1 MGIPLHYEAKYIHH
15 FLNPETSWITDI
27 MIFLT
32 KCLSHLKYVKKQIQ
46 AVSLLVNGSG
56 VQATLQLKSHE
67 TELRLKLIN
76 KHR

>member
-32 KCLSHLKYVKKQIQ
+32 KYLSHLKCVKKQIQ
-46 AVSLLVNGSG
+46 VMSLPAHGLNL
-56 VQATLQLKSHE
+56 QAILPQKSPE
-67 TELRLKLIN
+67 IEWLLKLIE
-76 KHR
+76 KHQ

>member
-1 MGIPLHYEAKYIHH
+1 MGIPLHYEAKYTPH

-32 KCLSHLKYVKKQIQ
+32 KYLSHLKCVKKQIQ
-46 AVSLLVNGSG
+46 VMSLPAHGLNLQVI
-56 VQATLQLKSHE
+56 LQLKSHE

>member
-1 MGIPLHYEAKYIHH
+1 MGIPLHYEAKYTPH

-32 KCLSHLKYVKKQIQ
+32 RCLSDLKCGKKQIQ
-46 AVSLLVNGSG
+46 AVSLPANGSG